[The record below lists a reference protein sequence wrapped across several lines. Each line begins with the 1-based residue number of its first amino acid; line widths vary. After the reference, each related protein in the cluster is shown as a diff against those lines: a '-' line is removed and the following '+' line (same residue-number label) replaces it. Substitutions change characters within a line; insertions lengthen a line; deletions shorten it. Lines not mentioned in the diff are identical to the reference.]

1 MKKPMKSIILVFLPF
16 LALSLN
22 TQEIEDIKKC
32 SLINDP
38 MQRLAC
44 FDELVKNQSK
54 SPETEVKADAGKP
67 LSAKEEVIAQEE
79 VSKSSEKIIE
89 EQKEKIL
96 TLESRVKT
104 ISRQRNVEQQKNEA
118 KSQPFSATINSV
130 SFINYK
136 FKFKLDNGETWQLT
150 DAGKRARLKKG
161 EIVTIVPGEI
171 HSFFLKNSKGRFRVK
186 KIK

>member
-1 MKKPMKSIILVFLPF
+1 MLHILLC
-16 LALSLN
+16 
-22 TQEIEDIKKC
+22 Q
-32 SLINDP
+32 
-38 MQRLAC
+38 
-44 FDELVKNQSK
+44 
-54 SPETEVKADAGKP
+54 
-67 LSAKEEVIAQEE
+67 
-79 VSKSSEKIIE
+79 KIIE

-96 TLESRVKT
+96 TLENRVKT

-186 KIK
+186 KIKQ

>member
-1 MKKPMKSIILVFLPF
+1 MKTIILVFLPF

-38 MQRLAC
+38 MKRLAC
-44 FDELVKNQSK
+44 FDELVKNESK
-54 SPETEVKADAGKP
+54 SPETEAKSDAGKP
-67 LSAKEEVIAQEE
+67 LSNKEEAIAREE

-104 ISRQRNVEQQKNEA
+104 IRRQRDVEQQKNEA

-130 SFINYK
+130 SFVNYK

-150 DAGKRARLKKG
+150 DSGKSARLKKG
-161 EIVTIVPGEI
+161 ETVTIVPGEI